1 MGIKSILSDIRT
13 DKKFIESL
21 PNINSD
27 EFDKVI
33 LTRRSVRV
41 FTDEDIPKDII
52 NNSLDNALKAPT
64 SSNLQT
70 WEIYCV
76 KSKKIRKKVVKACLS
91 HPACYSK
98 RIVCLRFKTRLLE
111 KK

>member
-1 MGIKSILSDIRT
+1 MGIKTILSEIKT
-13 DKKFIESL
+13 DQTFKESL

-52 NNSLDNALKAPT
+52 NNS
-64 SSNLQT
+64 
-70 WEIYCV
+70 
-76 KSKKIRKKVVKACLS
+76 KIVISLS
-91 HPACYSK
+91 HKPILDKLSPK
-98 RIVCLRFKTRLLE
+98 
-111 KK
+111 